1 MSNSTS
7 NSTLPKGE
15 ADHNLYGYEPSRTT
29 AYAYMALFALS
40 AFVHFIMMFPLRA
53 AFFIPLILGC
63 AMEAGG
69 YYCRAWSA
77 ANTHKIL
84 PFVISGLLI
93 LAAPPMLAATVY
105 MTFGR
110 IIRNLKAASFSII
123 SPRWL
128 TSLFVLGDVVCLGSQ
143 LAGSVLRASDD
154 LKTNQ
159 TGSHIV
165 LAGLILQVAMFSFFG
180 LLVAVFHI
188 RYRFSEDTGLGWK
201 KHVIVLYILSIV
213 FVVRNIVRI
222 VEFTQSADGY
232 IATHESMLY
241 LFDGSFMLF
250 VSVLLVF
257 VHPGRLLREA
267 RRSRKMD
274 RFTIG
279 SEMVPI
285 IHS

>member
-7 NSTLPKGE
+7 NSNLSAGE
-15 ADHNLYGYEPSRTT
+15 VDHNLYGNFVPSKTA
-29 AYAYMALFALS
+29 AYAYMALFSLS

-77 ANTHKIL
+77 SNTHEIL
-84 PFVISGLLI
+84 PFVISSLLI
-93 LAAPPMLAATVY
+93 LAAPPMLAVTVY

-110 IIRNLKAASFSII
+110 IIRNLKAAAFSII

-143 LAGSVLRASDD
+143 LAGSVLRASDN
-154 LKTNQ
+154 LQTNQ

-165 LAGLILQVAMFSFFG
+165 LAGLILQVVMFSFFG
-180 LLVAVFHI
+180 LLVTVFHA
-188 RYRFSEDTGLGWK
+188 RYTRSGEDIGLGWK
-201 KHVIVLYILSIV
+201 KHVVVLYVLSVV
-213 FVVRNIVRI
+213 FVGRNIVRI
-222 VEFTQSADGY
+222 VEFIQSGDGF

-250 VSVLLVF
+250 VSILLLV
-257 VHPGRLLREA
+257 VHPGRLLRETK
-267 RRSRKMD
+267 RFQKKD
-274 RFTIG
+274 RFTLG
-279 SEMVPI
+279 SRLGNDY
-285 IHS
+285 

>member
-1 MSNSTS
+1 
-7 NSTLPKGE
+7 
-15 ADHNLYGYEPSRTT
+15 
-29 AYAYMALFALS
+29 
-40 AFVHFIMMFPLRA
+40 
-53 AFFIPLILGC
+53 
-63 AMEAGG
+63 MEAGG

-77 ANTHKIL
+77 SNTHKIL
-84 PFVISGLLI
+84 PFVISSLLI

-110 IIRNLKAASFSII
+110 IIRNLKAATFSII

-128 TSLFVLGDVVCLGSQ
+128 TSLFVLGDVICLGSQ

-154 LKTNQ
+154 LQTNQ

-165 LAGLILQVAMFSFFG
+165 LAGLILQVVMFSFFG
-180 LLVAVFHI
+180 LLVAIFHA
-188 RYRFSEDTGLGWK
+188 RYTRSGEDIGLGWK
-201 KHVIVLYILSIV
+201 KHVVMLYVLSVV

-222 VEFTQSADGY
+222 VEFTQSGDGY
-232 IATHESMLY
+232 IAMHESMLY

-250 VSVLLVF
+250 VSVLFLL

-267 RRSRKMD
+267 RRFHRKD
-274 RFTIG
+274 RFTMG

-285 IHS
+285 IQK